1 MLHDDSANCVIN
13 DADDANNDVDD
24 AVADDAV
31 DGDDNSDSFS
41 VNYNFDKTIQ
51 VIILLRAQDPMQRG
65 EIKVR
70 FV

>member
-1 MLHDDSANCVIN
+1 MLHDDSANCVN
-13 DADDANNDVDD
+13 DADDANNDVGD
-24 AVADDAV
+24 AVDDAV

-65 EIKVR
+65 EIEVR